1 METDTNETKK
11 FNIILSSRK
20 IKTKITVNCCL
31 SLVKMAIMEKGRGPW
46 EEAQSVRHLT
56 LKHKYLT
63 SMPQKLK
70 TLFVTTTIT
79 TTKGKMQ

>member
-1 METDTNETKK
+1 MQMETDTNETKK

-46 EEAQSVRHLT
+46 EVAQSVRHLT
-56 LKHKYLT
+56 LKHKYLS

-70 TLFVTTTIT
+70 TFLL
-79 TTKGKMQ
+79 